1 MKTKTIR
8 QPQQERSNEKKNK
21 IIQAGYQVFAETG
34 YHNASTPMIAKRAG
48 VSTGILYSYFKDK
61 RDILLHVLHIYIDN
75 VYEPFAEIIEGLY
88 APVDYDKAVALI
100 LDTTIQIHT
109 ENRHLHNTLH
119 ALAVNDDAVN
129 DEFLM
134 LEDKLTES
142 LFSKLTS
149 LGESGENLKEKIHIA
164 MNAIQSFAHEYVYDK
179 HSYLNYDEMKHIV
192 KDMVVALF
200 CTGLEI

>member
-61 RDILLHVLHIYIDN
+61 RDVLLHVLHIYIDN
-75 VYEPFAEIIEGLY
+75 VYEPFAEIIEGLC
-88 APVDYDKAVALI
+88 APVDYDKAIALI
-100 LDTTIQIHT
+100 LDTTIRIHT

-119 ALAVNDDAVN
+119 ALAVSDDAVN

-134 LEDKLTES
+134 LEDKLTNS

-149 LGESGENLKEKIHIA
+149 LGESGENLKEKIHLA
-164 MNAIQSFAHEYVYDK
+164 MNAIQSFAHEYIYDK

-200 CTGLEI
+200 

>member
-61 RDILLHVLHIYIDN
+61 RDVLLHVLHIYIDN
-75 VYEPFAEIIEGLY
+75 VYEPFAEIIEGLC
-88 APVDYDKAVALI
+88 APVDYDKAIALI
-100 LDTTIQIHT
+100 LDTTIRIHT
-109 ENRHLHNTLH
+109 QNRHLHNTLH
-119 ALAVNDDAVN
+119 ALAVSDDAVN

-134 LEDKLTES
+134 LEDKLTDS

-149 LGESGENLKEKIHIA
+149 LGESGENLKEKIHLA
-164 MNAIQSFAHEYVYDK
+164 MNAIQSFAHEYIYDK

-200 CTGLEI
+200 